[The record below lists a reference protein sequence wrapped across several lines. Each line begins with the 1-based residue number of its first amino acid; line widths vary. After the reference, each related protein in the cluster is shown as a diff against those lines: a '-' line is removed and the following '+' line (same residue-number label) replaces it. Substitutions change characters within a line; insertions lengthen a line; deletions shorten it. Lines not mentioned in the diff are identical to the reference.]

1 MSRILIIEDDRAMPS
16 GLRLSLRGDGHEVRI
31 AQDGE
36 TGLRMA
42 LEPDVDLIVLDVMLP
57 GRNGYELLKEVRKQG
72 STASVLMLTA
82 KGMESDKILGL
93 KLGADD
99 YLSKP
104 FGLGELLARVEA
116 LLRRR
121 PAAPEKSTVIRFG
134 PVEVDLDRQIVTR
147 DGSTV
152 DVSPQEF
159 RVLRLFLTSNGRAL
173 SRDDILARCWGAEYE
188 GTPRTVDNFVRS
200 LQGKLERAVR
210 GEIFDVAVDIRPGSA
225 TFGKWVGDR
234 LSEENFRQIFVPPGF
249 AHGFCVLSEVAEV
262 EYKCTD
268 FYDRA
273 DEIGARWD
281 SVGIEWPI
289 EHPLLSRKDAALPT
303 LAVLRKSL
311 GPDAG

>member
-1 MSRILIIEDDRAMPS
+1 MACILIIEDDRAIAL
-16 GLRLSLRGDGHEVRI
+16 GLRLNLRKDGHEVRI

-36 TGLRMA
+36 TGLQMA

-57 GRNGYELLKEVRKQG
+57 GRNGYELLKEVRRQG
-72 STASVLMLTA
+72 SPASVLMLTA

-121 PAAPEKSTVIRFG
+121 PPVEKHTVIKFG
-134 PVEVDLDRQIVTR
+134 TVEVDLDRQTVTR
-147 DGSTV
+147 DGASI

-159 RVLRLFLTSNGRAL
+159 KVLRLFLTSNGRAL

-200 LQGKLERAVR
+200 LRVKLEVNAEEPRHFLTVR
-210 GEIFDVAVDIRPGSA
+210 G
-225 TFGKWVGDR
+225 
-234 LSEENFRQIFVPPGF
+234 
-249 AHGFCVLSEVAEV
+249 HGYRFE
-262 EYKCTD
+262 
-268 FYDRA
+268 R
-273 DEIGARWD
+273 
-281 SVGIEWPI
+281 
-289 EHPLLSRKDAALPT
+289 
-303 LAVLRKSL
+303 
-311 GPDAG
+311 

>member
-1 MSRILIIEDDRAMPS
+1 VACILIIEDDRAIAL
-16 GLRLSLRGDGHEVRI
+16 GLRLNLRKDGHEVRM

-42 LEPDVDLIVLDVMLP
+42 LEPEVDLIVLDVMLP
-57 GRNGYELLKEVRKQG
+57 GRNGFEVLKELRRQQ
-72 STASVLMLTA
+72 STASILMLTA

-121 PAAPEKSTVIRFG
+121 PASEKHTVIKFG
-134 PVEVDLDRQIVTR
+134 QVEVDLERQIVSR
-147 DGSTV
+147 DGAAI

-159 RVLRLFLTSNGRAL
+159 KVLRLFLTSNGRAL

-200 LQGKLERAVR
+200 LRVKLELNAEEPRHFLTVR
-210 GEIFDVAVDIRPGSA
+210 G
-225 TFGKWVGDR
+225 
-234 LSEENFRQIFVPPGF
+234 
-249 AHGFCVLSEVAEV
+249 HGYRFE
-262 EYKCTD
+262 
-268 FYDRA
+268 R
-273 DEIGARWD
+273 
-281 SVGIEWPI
+281 
-289 EHPLLSRKDAALPT
+289 
-303 LAVLRKSL
+303 
-311 GPDAG
+311 

>member
-1 MSRILIIEDDRAMPS
+1 MSSILIIEDDRAIAL
-16 GLRLSLRGDGHEVRI
+16 GLRLNLRKDGHEVRI

-57 GRNGYELLKEVRKQG
+57 GRNGFELLKELRKRG
-72 STASVLMLTA
+72 STASILMLTA

-99 YLSKP
+99 YLTKP

-121 PAAPEKSTVIRFG
+121 PATPDRSAIIRFG
-134 PVEVDLDRQIVTR
+134 QVEVDLDRQVVAR
-147 DGSTV
+147 QGAPL

-159 RVLRLFLTSNGRAL
+159 KVLRLFLTSNGRAL
-173 SRDDILARCWGAEYE
+173 SRDDILSRSVR
-188 GTPRTVDNFVRS
+188 GTLRGLHAQRTRP
-200 LQGKLERAVR
+200 QGKLVRVVR
-210 GEIFDVAVDIRPGSA
+210 GEIFDVAVDIRPGSG
-225 TFGKWVGDR
+225 TFGKWVGGR
-234 LSEENFRQIFVPPGF
+234 LSGENFRQIFIPPGF
-249 AHGFCVLSEVAEV
+249 AHGFCVLSDVAEV

-268 FYDRA
+268 YYDRA

-281 SVGIEWPI
+281 SAGIEWPI
-289 EHPLLSRKDAALPT
+289 NDPLLSPKDAALPT
-303 LAVLRKSL
+303 LSELRKTLES
-311 GPDAG
+311 